1 MQLFQDIQDCSP
13 LQVLKSRFFPGIQ
26 LWVKRDDLLHPFVS
40 GNKFRKLKYPLLA
53 LQGSSPSLV
62 TMGGV
67 WSNHLHATAHAAK
80 LAGYPALALVRGYAH
95 GQGQMSAT
103 LEDCLALGMQ
113 LQFVSRDSYRQLRD
127 VPDAWRQYVAAPTQ
141 QHVWLPE
148 GGSDPA
154 ALPGVAELVTEIVC
168 ELGQP
173 PDSILVACG
182 TGATLAGILAGMQ
195 GRGRVLGVAAI
206 KNADYLHVEIA
217 GMLRRAAYPALLN
230 YELLCDFHHGGY
242 AKAPPVLRQ
251 FCQELTAETGMPL
264 EPVYTGK
271 MFYALHQ
278 LVMAGKFRQGERVV
292 AIHTGGLQGA
302 RGFYEYTP

>member
-1 MQLFQDIQDCSP
+1 MQLFQGIQYSSP

-26 LWVKRDDLLHPFVS
+26 LWVKRDDLLHPAVS

-53 LQGSSPSLV
+53 LQGSAPSLV
-62 TMGGV
+62 TMGGA
-67 WSNHLHATAHAAK
+67 WSNHLHATAHAAH
-80 LAGYPALALVRGYAH
+80 LAGYPALALVRGYAQ

-103 LEDCLALGMQ
+103 LDDCLALGMQ
-113 LQFVSRDSYRQLRD
+113 LQFVSRETYRQLRD
-127 VPDAWRQYVAAPTQ
+127 IPDAWQQQVAALSA

-154 ALPGVAELVTEIVC
+154 ALPGVAELVTEIVD
-168 ELGQP
+168 ELGQL
-173 PDSILVACG
+173 PDSVLVACG

-195 GRGRVLGVAAI
+195 GHGRVLGVAAI
-206 KNADYLHVEIA
+206 KNGEYLHAEIA
-217 GMLRRAAYPALLN
+217 SLLRRAAYPELSN
-230 YELLCDFHHGGY
+230 YELFCDFHHGGY

-251 FCQELTAETGMPL
+251 FCQDLSAETGLPL

-278 LVMAGKFRQGERVV
+278 LVMAGKFRAGERVV
-292 AIHTGGLQGA
+292 AVHTGGLQGA
-302 RGFYEYTP
+302 RGF